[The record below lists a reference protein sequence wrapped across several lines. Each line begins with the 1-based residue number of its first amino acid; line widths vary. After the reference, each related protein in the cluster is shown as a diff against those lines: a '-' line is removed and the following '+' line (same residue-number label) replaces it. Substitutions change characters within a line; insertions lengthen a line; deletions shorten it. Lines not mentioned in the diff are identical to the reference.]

1 VFGVP
6 RRISIE
12 ERIKRLEENRKFA
25 IDQAVKRVNAIY
37 DARID
42 LLREKGIPA
51 KRTGPLSLAQR
62 AELGKDRYIFFRTR
76 FYEYMGL
83 PTEQAKAKAKL
94 DYEKYRARYLKT
106 MSV

>member
-6 RRISIE
+6 RRVSIE

-25 IDQAVKRVNAIY
+25 IDQAIKRVNAIY

-42 LLREKGIPA
+42 LLREKGIPE

-62 AELGKDRYIFFRTR
+62 VELGKDRYIFFRTR

-83 PTEQAKAKAKL
+83 PTEQARARAES
-94 DYEKYRARYLKT
+94 DYKKYRGRYLEA